1 VLRNLTLPHYV
12 LIGLLAWGLPG
23 IFIAGGPALL
33 AVAAASLP
41 VWLCTLGSRA
51 DQPVLTGFEFKNHR
65 FVLLVVL
72 IYFLLD
78 ATVGRQKFA
87 DNLFFSKAAVASF
100 IGAANASVSQGRG
113 IAELLGAIAIFI
125 PFTLWDFAR
134 RARPRLQ
141 LFLYLL
147 ALMLIVYEIGI
158 SRGYLFMAVLSIL
171 LGSRLNP
178 RSMAFSFSGAVVVF
192 MLASYVRG
200 DFNDISFSNPLFDGV
215 AWPYLNLSLLL
226 AKNPPGGTS
235 LDFIMEFMKKFIP
248 SFLYQKE
255 IFSFNIEMTKL
266 IYPRFEDFV
275 ESISIFTYLGELL
288 YYKPIL
294 FTSSIAGILLGILSR
309 FAERLI
315 RLKRLDSTRIF
326 SGLMCIVLLRSRIQD
341 VFSFLIFLTIF
352 LLLWRLLSNLSPRKS
367 PPLNLAGRELP
378 RHG

>member
-1 VLRNLTLPHYV
+1 MLKNLTLPHYV

-23 IFIAGGPALL
+23 MFIAGGPAVV
-33 AVAAASLP
+33 AVAAASVP

-51 DQPVLTGFEFKNHR
+51 DQPVQTGFEFKNHR
-65 FVLLVVL
+65 FILLVVL
-72 IYFLLD
+72 GYLLLD
-78 ATVGRQKFA
+78 ATLGRQKFA

-125 PFTLWDFAR
+125 PFTLWDSAR
-134 RARPRLQ
+134 RARAQ
-141 LFLYLL
+141 LKPTVYLL
-147 ALMLIVYEIGI
+147 ALILIVYEIGI

-171 LGSRLNP
+171 LGSRLSP
-178 RSMAFSFSGAVVVF
+178 RSMAFGFSGAMVAF
-192 MLASYVRG
+192 LLASHVRG
-200 DFNDISFSNPLFDGV
+200 DFNDIYFSNPLFDAI

-226 AKNPPGGTS
+226 AKNPPGGTF
-235 LDFIMEFMKKFIP
+235 LDFTLEFMKKFIP

-266 IYPRFEDFV
+266 IYPRFEGYV

-288 YYKPIL
+288 YYKPVL
-294 FTSSIAGILLGILSR
+294 LTSTIAGALLGILSR

-315 RLKRLDSTRIF
+315 SLKRLDSTRIF
-326 SGLMCIVLLRSRIQD
+326 CGLMCIVLLRSRIQD

-352 LLLWRLLSNLSPRKS
+352 LLLWRLLSNLSPRKRL
-367 PPLNLAGRELP
+367 PLHLAGRELP